1 MRKIQGPLLRKSF
14 AVITT
19 VAITLTISGCNSG
32 ENDSAIPEVETF
44 KAPIPISL
52 PAAQTGPINFTNVVD
67 KVEEIP
73 GAAWTNVQNTIAS
86 NQPVSI
92 PTTFYVGPTTKLDVI
107 GGQPRIQE
115 IIDRQAQLW
124 NGFSNTTLYAI
135 YAYNADDVSAAKE
148 QFLSDYASKGYDNS
162 DPEYSAFA
170 IRALAGNC
178 QQTDAP
184 GQFSGAVSDCRGANS
199 GSYTSSSDSY
209 LQLGQ
214 TGTNED
220 FYVTNGGVIGAEFLH
235 ATQAAQWIGAPDC
248 GEGCFRTIKS
258 NIEFSPCWLF
268 TGGPNSVGPM
278 VSSNTLEDYLTFRKN
293 LPYSQGPTTVTD
305 YTQTSL
311 QNYLVNQ
318 LPSTCYQ
325 DGDLF
330 SLGYTVGALATEA
343 LVAIAGP
350 QAMMA
355 LFSLGAEGQDFPTAF
370 MNVYGI
376 SWSDASVILSE
387 VVAKEYE
394 KFGPP
399 PF

>member
-1 MRKIQGPLLRKSF
+1 MRKIQRPLLRKSF

-19 VAITLTISGCNSG
+19 VAITLTISGCNAG
-32 ENDSAIPEVETF
+32 ENDSATSKAEPF

-52 PAAQTGPINFTNVVD
+52 PALQTGPINFTNVVD

-73 GAAWTNVQNTIAS
+73 GAAWTNVQNTITS

-92 PTTFYVGPTTKLDVI
+92 PTTFYVGPTTKLNVL
-107 GGQPRIQE
+107 GGQSRIQE

-124 NGFSNTTLYAI
+124 NGFSKTTLYAI
-135 YAYNADDVSAAKE
+135 YAYNAEDVPAAEE
-148 QFLSDYASKGYDNS
+148 QFLSDYQSKGYDNS
-162 DPEYSAFA
+162 DPEFSAGA
-170 IRALAGNC
+170 IREIPGIC
-178 QQTDAP
+178 QQLDAP

-199 GSYTSSSDSY
+199 GSYPSSSDSY
-209 LQLGQ
+209 LLLGQ
-214 TGTNED
+214 DGINED
-220 FYVTNGGVIGAEFLH
+220 PFFTTGGVIGDQFFSV
-235 ATQAAQWIGAPDC
+235 TQTAQWIGAPDC
-248 GEGCFRTIKS
+248 GEGCSGPGKS
-258 NIEFSPCWLF
+258 PVDFTPCWLNA
-268 TGGPNSVGPM
+268 GGPHSVGPM

-293 LPYSQGPTTVTD
+293 LPFSQGPTTVTD

-318 LPSTCYQ
+318 SPSTCYQ
-325 DGDLF
+325 NGDLYL
-330 SLGYTVGALATEA
+330 LGYTVGALATEA

-376 SWSDASVILSE
+376 SWSDASVILSK

>member
-19 VAITLTISGCNSG
+19 VAITLTISGCNASK
-32 ENDSAIPEVETF
+32 NNSALSKAEPF

-52 PAAQTGPINFTNVVD
+52 PAAQTGPINFTNAVD

-86 NQPVSI
+86 YQPVSI

-115 IIDRQAQLW
+115 IIDREAQLW
-124 NGFSNTTLYAI
+124 YGFSNTTLYAI
-135 YAYNADDVSAAKE
+135 YVYNAEDVPAAVK

-162 DPEYSAFA
+162 DPEYSAGA
-170 IRALAGNC
+170 IRDIAGNC

-184 GQFSGAVSDCRGANS
+184 GQFSDAVSVCGGANS
-199 GSYTSSSDSY
+199 GSYPSSTDSY
-209 LQLGQ
+209 LLLGQ
-214 TGTNED
+214 TGINED
-220 FYVTNGGVIGAEFLH
+220 SDFTTDGVIGAQFF
-235 ATQAAQWIGAPDC
+235 AVTQAAQWFATPDC
-248 GEGCFRTIKS
+248 GEGCSGPS
-258 NIEFSPCWLF
+258 NSSVDFSPCWLNA
-268 TGGPNSVGPM
+268 GGAHSVGPM
-278 VSSNTLEDYLTFRKN
+278 VSSNTLEDYLTYRKI

-318 LPSTCYQ
+318 TPSTCYQ
-325 DGDLF
+325 NGDIY
-330 SLGYTVGALATEA
+330 SLGYTVGALASEA

-376 SWSDASVILSE
+376 SWSDASVILSK